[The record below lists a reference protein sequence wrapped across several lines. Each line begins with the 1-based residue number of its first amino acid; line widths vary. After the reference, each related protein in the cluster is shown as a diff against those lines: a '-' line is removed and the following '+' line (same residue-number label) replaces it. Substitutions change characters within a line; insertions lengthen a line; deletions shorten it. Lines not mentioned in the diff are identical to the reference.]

1 MPACKSCTDF
11 QHLKAVVSIAC
22 WSLPHTASEFRLF
35 LTVVR
40 RRGRQ
45 ARGTKERYP
54 PLRCASSLSCR
65 PRCVTRKLSR
75 AARGNATRDSH
86 ATGARVPTRWHPRE
100 QRDATTACLSA
111 SPAAAS
117 SPLHAVRCR
126 CLFFFSTP
134 TLAFRREL

>member
-1 MPACKSCTDF
+1 MVRKKDTPRCAAHPRFPAGHAASRGSCR
-11 QHLKAVVSIAC
+11 A
-22 WSLPHTASEFRLF
+22 
-35 LTVVR
+35 
-40 RRGRQ
+40 RRG
-45 ARGTKERYP
+45 
-54 PLRCASSLSCR
+54 
-65 PRCVTRKLSR
+65 
-75 AARGNATRDSH
+75 ATRR
-86 ATGARVPTRWHPRE
+86 ATRTPPARACPRVGTPRE